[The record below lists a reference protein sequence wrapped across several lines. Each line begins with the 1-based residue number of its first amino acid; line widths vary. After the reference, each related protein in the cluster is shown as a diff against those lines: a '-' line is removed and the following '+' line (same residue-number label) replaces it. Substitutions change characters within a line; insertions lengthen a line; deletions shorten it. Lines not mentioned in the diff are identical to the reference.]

1 MTSRQPKTTITG
13 ELIAYALQHSSPR
26 DQVLLRVE
34 AQTAA
39 RSDAKMMMAPEQG
52 LFTTMLVRLTG
63 ARQALEVGTFTGY
76 GAISIAR
83 GLPADGRLLCL
94 ELSAELAAIAREN
107 VDAAGVGDKVRIQVG
122 PALDSLR
129 ALPVEASFDLSF
141 IDADKTGYP
150 AYVEEVLTRT
160 RSGGI
165 LLLDN
170 TLRSGQ
176 VLDPGDDEAT
186 RTIDE
191 LNANLAGDERVDVVL
206 LPVADGLTIVRKR

>member
-13 ELIAYALQHSSPR
+13 ELIEYALQHSSPR

-129 ALPVEASFDLSF
+129 ALPVEARFDLSF

-150 AYVEEVLTRT
+150 PTSR
-160 RSGGI
+160 RC
-165 LLLDN
+165 
-170 TLRSGQ
+170 
-176 VLDPGDDEAT
+176 
-186 RTIDE
+186 
-191 LNANLAGDERVDVVL
+191 
-206 LPVADGLTIVRKR
+206 